1 MLEIFKV
8 IYPIFGIIFLGFLS
22 VYLQLIAKEQLKIL
36 SIFVIRVGLPC
47 ILIVNI
53 PAQKISDLWQPQYLI
68 SYGLAS
74 IALFIP
80 LLFLYYRKF
89 NEPLNRAAVYAMGG
103 SMSNTGFIGGAIL
116 HLILGPTAAIYFAM
130 TFLVENFIVFL
141 LFLIC
146 LEISQQRNTKNLE
159 VILQTLKSI
168 VKNPII
174 IGLTLGTALCIVG
187 IQLPESLLK
196 TLEPIGKTAGPL
208 GLFVVGGSLYGITT
222 LKNTGRDLVIIFIS
236 KMILMPIL
244 VYLLFLYMPN
254 TNQEMIFS
262 GVLLSSISMVTMFSV
277 FGQSFDMS
285 EKTSAILLLCTVANL
300 LTVTTVIALLMPT

>member
-22 VYLQLIAKEQLKIL
+22 VYLQLIAKEQLKTL
-36 SIFVIRVGLPC
+36 SIFVIQVGLPC

-146 LEISQQRNTKNLE
+146 LEISEQRNTKNLQ

-196 TLEPIGKTAGPL
+196 ILEPIGKTAGPL

>member
-146 LEISQQRNTKNLE
+146 LEISEQRNTKNLQ

-196 TLEPIGKTAGPL
+196 ILEPIGKTAGPL

>member
-53 PAQKISDLWQPQYLI
+53 PAQKTSDLWQPQYLI